1 MLRIIY
7 NDKTKKPKILPF
19 SSKILLRLLK
29 IVLKLCPLFF
39 AWIYTIPGF
48 TQQLPRFS
56 QYSYNE
62 FLINPS
68 VAGYDGR
75 TVLNLAARKQW
86 MGFSDYTPSSYMISL
101 QGRILKKG
109 YSLKSGI
116 GGNSYRKAGK
126 GRVGLGGIIYH
137 DLNGAIERTGGQF
150 SYAYHIFIR
159 NSQLSFGLTGNVF
172 QYRINQER
180 AKLKEPDIDPLT
192 GLIGK
197 STLVPD
203 AGIGVNYMTQKY
215 HVGLAVA
222 QVFQSKLKIG
232 NAADFQSSEEIRLLR
247 HYYLLADYRFTVQRN
262 SDWELEPSTM
272 VLFNEMLKVQ
282 AELTLK
288 AYYKR
293 QYWFGLSGRTSGD
306 FIVMAGLKFRNYYFG
321 YSYDY
326 GFNGISRYTYGSHE
340 ICLAAKFGD
349 TARRYRWLDRY

>member
-1 MLRIIY
+1 M
-7 NDKTKKPKILPF
+7 
-19 SSKILLRLLK
+19 LK
-29 IVLKLCPLFF
+29 ISPLFL
-39 AWIYTIPGF
+39 AWLYIVPVF

-56 QYSYNE
+56 QYYSNE

-68 VAGYDGR
+68 VAGFDGR

-86 MGFSDYTPSSYMISL
+86 IGFSDYTPSSYMLSL

-109 YSLKSGI
+109 YSLRSGA
-116 GGNSYRKAGK
+116 GGNSMRKANK

-172 QYRINQER
+172 QYRINQEH
-180 AKLKEPDIDPLT
+180 AKLKDPDSDPLN
-192 GLIGK
+192 GLLGK

-203 AGIGVNYMTQKY
+203 AGIGINYMTEKY
-215 HVGLAVA
+215 HVGLAVL

-232 NAADFQSSEEIRLLR
+232 NNADYRSSEEIRLLR
-247 HYYLLADYRFTVQRN
+247 HYFLLADYRIVPPRN
-262 SDWELEPSTM
+262 SNWEIEPSTII
-272 VLFNEMLKVQ
+272 LFNEMLKVQ
-282 AELTLK
+282 SDLTLK

-306 FIVMAGLKFRNYYFG
+306 LIVMAGMKFRNYYFG

-326 GFNGISRYTYGSHE
+326 GFKGISRYTYGSHE
-340 ICLAAKFGD
+340 ICLTAKFGD